1 MDICNNHSGLPSTKW
16 PDVCRYEV
24 FLSFR
29 GGDVRGGFVEFL
41 YEGLADSGTIA
52 FIDHRGIEIG
62 EHIMPKILQ
71 VIGHTQIC
79 IPIFSKD
86 FASSRSCLKEVEK
99 MVECD
104 RTIMPIFYD
113 VSPSV
118 VGEQKE
124 SYQQSFR
131 DHEADG
137 VTSTTINNWKKALHS
152 VSRKR
157 GWELE
162 KFQHGQREL
171 INEVVSTVRRLLRK
185 DDLYVTA
192 HLVGMDQPVQE
203 VMRKLG
209 VGYENGE
216 VIKGQMVTGKR
227 VVEISGL
234 PGIGKSTLAAVVYNK
249 IHHLFEGKSFLKE
262 VEQTRLLSLQE
273 DLVSGLQK
281 RAYTFKSPAEGNEFI
296 KYKFGDLRV
305 LIILDDVSD
314 FKQINS
320 LAGDLSW
327 FGPGSRIIVISK
339 RSNLVDNHNQVHVT
353 SASGSTVNRCDDI
366 LVEKYKL
373 KEMNSD
379 HAFQLFCSVLR
390 EKPLKKEFSSLVCE
404 IISATGGI
412 PLVIEVVGSFLRG
425 KPIEFW
431 KEAMGRL
438 KREPYTSEVKRILK
452 RRYEDLEKNAQEI
465 FLDVACFFVGKDKA
479 IPSYMWEACE
489 YDSYSGINELHD
501 LSLVKT
507 RENSE
512 LWMNNQLKVLGR
524 DIVKEENPSEP
535 FKRSRLWNEEDIE
548 PVLNERKDAA
558 SEALNATFD
567 KPHLFPEHRFFCEF
581 SKLRYLKM
589 NHAIVKAYKQ
599 SAKSSREDFYLR
611 RLKWLEWQGCND
623 ISSLLALDMSKLIV
637 LDLSGSTS
645 SHWQCWTPIM
655 MRAKNLKVLIL
666 KDCRLLMESPFSH
679 AAVTLERLNLERSTL
694 PTCAVRSIS
703 ELRNLISLNI
713 KFCSFVQELPKD
725 IGSLEA
731 LKELYIDGTPIKAI
745 DIAEG
750 SYGKLKILSAC
761 NCEFLS
767 LPNSIGN
774 LKSLSYLALNETKL
788 SELPCSIGLLENLQ
802 TLSLRNCRSLWKLPD
817 SIGDLKKLQVM
828 DLSSTIVDEIPSS
841 VKDLQNLKEL
851 KMAGTHIR
859 KFPGGIKNLESLE
872 EIDFSGCRN
881 LRGEC
886 NITGLSSLRVLLLEH
901 TDISRLIVT
910 DRQSYNPKNLKL
922 DGDVPISI
930 IGTIQGHGIGSTD
943 VRLDHRSRLTDII
956 SACDDE
962 SETVAMWRSD
972 RSKEVIG
979 G

>member
-1 MDICNNHSGLPSTKW
+1 M
-16 PDVCRYEV
+16 
-24 FLSFR
+24 
-29 GGDVRGGFVEFL
+29 RGGFVEFL
-41 YEGLADSGTIA
+41 YEGLADSGIIA
-52 FIDHRGIEIG
+52 FIDRCGIEIG

-79 IPIFSKD
+79 IPIFSRD

-131 DHEADG
+131 DHEGKG
-137 VTSTTINNWKKALHS
+137 VPLTTINNWKKALQI
-152 VSRKR
+152 VSRRR

-162 KFQHGQREL
+162 KCQDRQREL

-216 VIKGQMVTGKR
+216 VIRGQTVKGKR

-234 PGIGKSTLAAVVYNK
+234 PGIGKSTLATVVYNK

-273 DLVSGLQK
+273 DLVGGLQK
-281 RAYTFKSPAEGNEFI
+281 RAYTFKSPAEGTQFI

-314 FKQINS
+314 FKQVNS

-327 FGPGSRIIVISK
+327 FGPGSRIIVIS
-339 RSNLVDNHNQVHVT
+339 RRNNLVDDCNLVPMT
-353 SASGSTVNRCDDI
+353 STSSSTVNSCDDI
-366 LVEKYKL
+366 VIEKYEL
-373 KEMNSD
+373 KQMNGD
-379 HAFQLFCSVLR
+379 HAFQLFGSFLR
-390 EKPLKKEFSSLVCE
+390 EKPLKKEFSALACE
-404 IISATGGI
+404 IILAAGKI
-412 PLVIEVVGSFLRG
+412 PLVIEVVGSILRG
-425 KPIEFW
+425 KDIKFW
-431 KEAMGRL
+431 KEALDRL
-438 KREPYTSEVKRILK
+438 NREPYTKEVKRILK
-452 RRYEDLEKNAQEI
+452 RRYEDLDKNAQEI
-465 FLDVACFFVGKDKA
+465 FLDIACFFVGKDKT
-479 IPSYMWEACE
+479 IPSCMWEACK
-489 YDSYSGINELHD
+489 YDPYRGIDELHD
-501 LSLVKT
+501 SSLVKT
-507 RENSE
+507 RENNK

-524 DIVKEENPSEP
+524 DIVKEENPSVP
-535 FKRSRLWNEEDIE
+535 FKWSRLWNQEDIE
-548 PVLNERKDAA
+548 PVLNERKDWQDVAV
-558 SEALNATFD
+558 EALSATFD
-567 KPHLFPEHRFFCEF
+567 KPHLFPKRRFFCDF

-599 SAKSSREDFYLR
+599 SVKSSREDFFLR

-637 LDLSGSTS
+637 LDLSGNTSTN
-645 SHWQCWTPIM
+645 WQCWKQIM
-655 MRAKNLKVLIL
+655 KRAKNLKVLIL
-666 KDCRLLMESPFSH
+666 RDCRWLTKSPFSH
-679 AAVTLERLNLERSTL
+679 APVNLERLNLERCSTL
-694 PTCAVRSIS
+694 PTYVVRSIS
-703 ELRNLISLNI
+703 KLRNLVSLNI
-713 KFCSFVQELPKD
+713 KFCSFVQELPED

-731 LKELYIDGTPIKAI
+731 LKELYIVGTSIKAI
-745 DIAEG
+745 DIPEG

-761 NCEFLS
+761 NCKSLS

-774 LKSLSYLALNETKL
+774 LKSLSYLALDETEL
-788 SELPCSIGLLENLQ
+788 SELPCSIGLLESLQ

-851 KMAGTHIR
+851 KMAGTHISE
-859 KFPGGIKNLESLE
+859 FPGGIKNLESLE

-881 LRGEC
+881 L
-886 NITGLSSLRVLLLEH
+886 
-901 TDISRLIVT
+901 
-910 DRQSYNPKNLKL
+910 
-922 DGDVPISI
+922 
-930 IGTIQGHGIGSTD
+930 
-943 VRLDHRSRLTDII
+943 
-956 SACDDE
+956 
-962 SETVAMWRSD
+962 
-972 RSKEVIG
+972 
-979 G
+979 

>member
-404 IISATGGI
+404 IISAAGGI

-438 KREPYTSEVKRILK
+438 KREPYTAEVKRILK

-489 YDSYSGINELHD
+489 YDPYSGINELHD

-548 PVLNERKDAA
+548 PVLNERKVNFEDKKDWQDAA
-558 SEALNATFD
+558 SEALSATYD

-637 LDLSGSTS
+637 LDLS
-645 SHWQCWTPIM
+645 
-655 MRAKNLKVLIL
+655 RAKNLKVLIL

-703 ELRNLISLNI
+703 ELRNLVSLNI

-761 NCEFLS
+761 NCEFL
-767 LPNSIGN
+767 
-774 LKSLSYLALNETKL
+774 
-788 SELPCSIGLLENLQ
+788 
-802 TLSLRNCRSLWKLPD
+802 SLWKLPD